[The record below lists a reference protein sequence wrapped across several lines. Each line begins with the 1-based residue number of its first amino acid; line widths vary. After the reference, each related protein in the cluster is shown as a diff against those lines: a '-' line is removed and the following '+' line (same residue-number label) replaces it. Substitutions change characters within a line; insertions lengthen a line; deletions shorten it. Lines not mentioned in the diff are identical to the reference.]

1 MEAYSFGNAAH
12 HDSVKAAAP
21 VRSENN
27 QVSSPFFRF
36 TQNCLVRTIFVF
48 GDLGCYLQW
57 RTGQSFF
64 RPLDALL
71 CILERSGT
79 EIPQF
84 LDVMCFKISS
94 ILGQNK
100 LGHAD

>member
-1 MEAYSFGNAAH
+1 MEAYSFGNTAH

-27 QVSSPFFRF
+27 QVRSPFFRF
-36 TQNCLVRTIFVF
+36 TQNCLIRTILVP

-64 RPLDALL
+64 RSLDALL
-71 CILERSGT
+71 CILERSDA
-79 EIPQF
+79 EISQF
-84 LDVMCFKISS
+84 LNVMCFKIRS
-94 ILGQNK
+94 IFGQNK
-100 LGHAD
+100 LGHT